1 MKRSHR
7 VALKP
12 TAEQAALFDQH
23 AGYARFAYN
32 WALGEFRTGVGEW
45 LTELTLR
52 PRWNKVKDMI
62 APWGA
67 QLSQNADTY
76 AITDFGA
83 AAEHWGEYRQKAKR
97 GQHPGRRVGFPRCK
111 RRKRE
116 QGFRADDGPDT
127 VKVDDKM
134 VILPKIGSVKMVK
147 QPRFSGS
154 IGEVTINRTA
164 GTWFAYLCIEDGQKA
179 PPVQNGPTV
188 GVDLGVGATAT
199 CSDGA
204 KVENPRALSSTLSQL
219 RRCGVSTR
227 PSPAVATSTA
237 RATIPVAGSD
247 CTPGVTSSTLG

>member
-1 MKRSHR
+1 MVMKRSHR

-12 TAEQAALFDQH
+12 TAEQAALFGQH

-32 WALGEFRTGVGEW
+32 WALGEW

-67 QLSQNADTY
+67 QLSQDADTFP
-76 AITDFGA
+76 ITDFGA

-97 GQHPGRRVGFPRCK
+97 GQRPGRRAGFPRCK

-116 QGFRADDGPDT
+116 QGFRADNGPDT

-134 VILPKIGSVKMVK
+134 VILPKISGVTMVE

-154 IGEVTINRTA
+154 IGEVINNRTA
-164 GTWFAYLCIEDGQKA
+164 GRGSMLCHLRMGRSSAVKKGQLSA
-179 PPVQNGPTV
+179 GPRRRR
-188 GVDLGVGATAT
+188 TAM

-204 KVENPRALSSTLSQL
+204 KVENSEGLVQHSESVAAL
-219 RRCGVSTR
+219 RRVDR

-237 RATIPVAGSD
+237 RAIYSVGGSD
-247 CTPGVTSSTLG
+247 CTPGVAGSTLG